1 MVKATPQTSSKKT
14 ISNNVDNIAGAG
26 GGMVLLSLAQN
37 LPDSNVFKSWL
48 IILAPVL
55 TLAIKSL
62 WNICSP
68 EISFIIKKFKTRKA
82 RINLLTRIDTLL
94 KDPDISEEKKKMLRD
109 KSEQVRLSV
118 IDELTKH
125 LKAISEN

>member
-118 IDELTKH
+118 IDEL
-125 LKAISEN
+125 